1 MTDSGLSL
9 PPAKQRPKTQ
19 SVGGAARLSPL
30 ELPAG
35 QGLACRT
42 GAEEAFAPC
51 CPAGPCGMKQTLV
64 PASPP
69 SPAPKQVEVE
79 FEGRKE
85 QWMSGGLC
93 SPAGLAGRAGEVA
106 WARHFAAMPQ
116 PPWHR
121 AGLATARRSGPPGPQ
136 A

>member
-42 GAEEAFAPC
+42 GRGGICALLPC
-51 CPAGPCGMKQTLV
+51 RPLWHETDDGSGL
-64 PASPP
+64 SPP
-69 SPAPKQVEVE
+69 PLPPNRWRWSLRGA
-79 FEGRKE
+79 RS
-85 QWMSGGLC
+85 SG
-93 SPAGLAGRAGEVA
+93 
-106 WARHFAAMPQ
+106 
-116 PPWHR
+116 
-121 AGLATARRSGPPGPQ
+121 
-136 A
+136 